1 MTENYVYYVTITKVS
16 RLKFSHKT
24 LYTVFKTKQNK
35 KLTNKKH
42 LIPFIYYTLCYC
54 LQQLFCL

>member
-35 KLTNKKH
+35 KLTKKN
-42 LIPFIYYTLCYC
+42 I
-54 LQQLFCL
+54 